1 MGGGHRAGPLKQS
14 NKKHKSGRHRS
25 KGAVDATVKGK
36 VGCKAVIGKQ
46 RFLVGK
52 KARRLQARQ
61 IRENKRTALL
71 SDSYAVSN
79 NYLRQPPIFVTI
91 LSFDRNYSADEL
103 IALFCS
109 CDETSYRNMGYS
121 GCSNYL
127 CIKRLKS
134 RYMFAAPNCSDTDAV
149 LDYLKISDVI
159 AFIWPATGEITAE
172 DDILMSTILAHGLA
186 ATVHFVPG
194 LSTAVTTKHK
204 EVIRKNVAKLITNW
218 SFGDQKLMHCDSES
232 DALLS
237 LRLVSTMKKKQSF
250 MQKMRPH
257 LIAENVEK
265 SEIEGDL
272 CTLKVSGYLRG
283 QPLNVNSLV
292 HVSWMG
298 DFQMKQIV
306 VEDDPYE
313 TDQKVRVG
321 TKALENT
328 FKPDVHLQ
336 ATLQSEMVADPM
348 DAEQTWPTEEEIMKE
363 AFKTKKIVKNVPVG
377 TSAYQ
382 AEWIINDEDEIS
394 DEEIE
399 DELDDGHALK
409 EAMNGIESMESD
421 VENEMEVE
429 KMSVVSDESSMDIKD
444 EEINMAEVEKYRK
457 ARENEQFPDE
467 IDTPMDV
474 AARIRFQ
481 RYRALKSF
489 RTSPW
494 DPLEN
499 LPRTYSRIFKFS
511 HYRHSR
517 KVALSSIAF
526 ESEYS
531 APRGTFI
538 SIYISKVPTNLADT
552 WPRYKPLI
560 IYGLLA
566 HEQRMSLLNMV
577 LKRHPSC
584 TVPISNKQRLIFH
597 VGYRHFEA
605 EPVFSQHTSGDKFKM
620 ERFMP
625 SNGSFVASIFA
636 PIMFP
641 PTSVLVYRLD
651 SHGNQQLVATG
662 GVLNISP
669 DRIVLKRI
677 VLSGHPFKINRR
689 SVVVRYMFF
698 NREDIEWFKPVEL
711 RTQRGRRGHIKEAL
725 GTHGHMK
732 CVFDQQLNAMD
743 TVMMSLYK
751 RVFPKWT
758 YNPITLLPSSGST
771 NRSDLMEI

>member
-1 MGGGHRAGPLKQS
+1 MGAGHRAGPLKQI

-25 KGAVDATVKGK
+25 KGALNAVAGGK
-36 VGCKAVIGKQ
+36 VGCKAISGKQ

-52 KARRLQARQ
+52 KARRLQAQQ
-61 IRENKRTALL
+61 IRENKRAALL

-79 NYLRQPPIFVTI
+79 GYLQQPPIFVTV

-103 IALFCS
+103 IALLCS
-109 CDETSYRNMGYS
+109 CDETSYRNTSYN
-121 GCSNYL
+121 GCLNHLY
-127 CIKRLKS
+127 IKRLKS
-134 RYMFAAPNCSDTDAV
+134 RYVFAAPDCSSTDVV
-149 LDYLKISDVI
+149 LDYVKVSDVI
-159 AFIWPATGEITAE
+159 AFIWPADGEITAE
-172 DDILMSTILAHGLA
+172 DDILMSTLLAHGLSV
-186 ATVHFVPG
+186 TIHFVPG
-194 LSTAVTTKHK
+194 LSATTKQK
-204 EVIRKNVAKLITNW
+204 EIIRKNVSKLITNW
-218 SFGDQKLMHCDSES
+218 SFGDEKLMHCDSGN
-232 DALLS
+232 DALLA
-237 LRLVSTMKKKQSF
+237 LRLMSTMKKKLSCMQS
-250 MQKMRPH
+250 MRPH
-257 LIAENVEK
+257 LIAEKVEK
-265 SEIEGDL
+265 SEVEGDF

-283 QPLNVNSLV
+283 SSLNVNSLV
-292 HVSWMG
+292 HVPWLG
-298 DFQMKQIV
+298 DFQMKNIV
-306 VEDDPYE
+306 VEDDPYAP
-313 TDQKVRVG
+313 DKKIRVTIKASG
-321 TKALENT
+321 TT
-328 FKPDVHLQ
+328 FKPNINLQ
-336 ATLQSEMVADPM
+336 TSLQSEMVPDPM
-348 DAEQTWPTEEEIMKE
+348 DAEQIWPTKEEIVKA

-382 AEWIINDEDEIS
+382 AEWIINDEDEMS
-394 DEEIE
+394 DEDIE
-399 DELDDGHALK
+399 EELEDGNTLK
-409 EAMNGIESMESD
+409 EAVNGEESD

-429 KMSVVSDESSMDIKD
+429 KMSVISETESSMDIKD
-444 EEINMAEVEKYRK
+444 EEISMAEVEKYRQ

-499 LPRTYSRIFKFS
+499 LPKTYSRIFKFS
-511 HYRHSR
+511 DYRHSR
-517 KVALSSIAF
+517 KVALSNTTAA
-526 ESEYS
+526 SEYGPS
-531 APRGTFI
+531 RGAFI
-538 SIYISKVPTNLADT
+538 SVYISKVPTNLIDI
-552 WPRYKPLI
+552 WPRSNPFI

-566 HEQRMSLLNMV
+566 HEQRLSLVNMV

-584 TVPISNKQRLIFH
+584 TVPIPNKQRLIFH

-605 EPVFSQHTSGDKFKM
+605 KPIFSQHTSGDKFKM

-625 SNGSFVASIFA
+625 NDGTFVASVFA

-641 PTSVLVYRLD
+641 PVPVLVYRLD
-651 SHGNQQLVATG
+651 SRGNQQLVATG

-711 RTQRGRRGHIKEAL
+711 RTPRGRRGHIKEAL

-758 YNPITLLPSSGST
+758 YRPITMHPSSGPST
-771 NRSDLMEI
+771 ESELMEL